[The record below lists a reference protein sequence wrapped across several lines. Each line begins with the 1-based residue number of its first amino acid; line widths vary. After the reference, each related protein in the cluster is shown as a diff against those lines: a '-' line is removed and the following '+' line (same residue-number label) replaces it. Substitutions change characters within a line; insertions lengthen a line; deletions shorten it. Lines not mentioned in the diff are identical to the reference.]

1 MTARPTMNDFFNQ
14 LDKWRHFPAFPLEA
28 RSEVFFALF
37 LPTVLEAH
45 FKKHGVKIKPQV
57 IPQFPLKQESEDKE
71 KDYNLSDK
79 VDFFAVSECGNRVFL
94 IELKTDMNSWR
105 KEQDYYLKTASKMS
119 MEGILEDLKQ
129 ISKSKNDKYAR
140 QKYYHMWHALDELGL
155 VVPLP
160 NGLKKKMY
168 ADRSHDVYKLIDK
181 ISLLSSPTLKVVYVQ
196 PRKPGCKDKQSL
208 VEGFHYIY
216 FDEFADIVESQGD
229 MGGLFAGY
237 LRKWIEDPAKSP
249 PR

>member
-1 MTARPTMNDFFNQ
+1 MTTHPTMNDLFQQ

-45 FKKHGVKIKPQV
+45 LKKDGVKIKPQV

-79 VDFFAVSECGNRVFL
+79 VDFFALSEDASKGFFV
-94 IELKTDMNSWR
+94 ELKTDVSSR
-105 KEQDYYLKTASKMS
+105 RDDQDKYLKDALDKCMPR
-119 MEGILEDLKQ
+119 ILLDFKEM
-129 ISKSKNDKYAR
+129 SKSRSDKHAR
-140 QKYYHMWHALDELGL
+140 QKYFHMTHALSELGL
-155 VVPLP
+155 IRLAD
-160 NGLKKKMY
+160 GLEKRMY
-168 ADRSHDVYKLIDK
+168 AAHSQGVHELIDDICILK
-181 ISLLSSPTLKVVYVQ
+181 SPKLEVVYIQ
-196 PRKPGCKDKQSL
+196 PYESEKDKC
-208 VEGFHYIY
+208 GDKRFHYIY
-216 FDEFADIVESQGD
+216 FDEFANIVESQGD